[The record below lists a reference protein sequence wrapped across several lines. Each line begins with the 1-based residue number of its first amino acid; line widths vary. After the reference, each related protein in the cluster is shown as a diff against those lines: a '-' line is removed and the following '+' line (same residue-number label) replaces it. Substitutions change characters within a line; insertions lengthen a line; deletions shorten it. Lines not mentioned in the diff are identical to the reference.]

1 MIGFGAIGE
10 EIAAMISVSFQ
21 FMDVSM
27 NDAAKLDEEV
37 FHGYLQG
44 LADAGWRGEER
55 QVRLGYTIAS
65 AYLLGVAGIGIWMD
79 YVLDESVH
87 EVMGNTFVSSF
98 DKILERFA
106 ELQFFLLDLGDEAGE
121 LLKKMGNQ

>member
-1 MIGFGAIGE
+1 MQCQSIPLGIHNDCPE
-10 EIAAMISVSFQ
+10 SVRADAVDFVY
-21 FMDVSM
+21 DA
-27 NDAAKLDEEV
+27 AAKLDEEV

-55 QVRLGYTIAS
+55 QVLLGYTIAS
-65 AYLLGVAGIGIWMD
+65 AHLLGIAGIGIWMD

-87 EVMGNTFVSSF
+87 GVMENTFVSSF

-106 ELQFFLLDLGDEAGE
+106 ELQFFLLDLGDEAG
-121 LLKKMGNQ
+121 